1 MCLALYIG
9 STSSFETVSSDLFVL
24 EPVLDDKAPVRAWFA
39 SPHVA
44 FVGIPTCSCA
54 LAHVIAEEPIEWF
67 EGMFEQSEDR
77 EEEIQAAAE
86 LLRLI
91 GLALET
97 SPEVEMY
104 PVWNG
109 DEKEPPK
116 GIISL
121 VHPAQDSARFFLNE
135 RFLYRVTGP

>member
-9 STSSFETVSSDLFVL
+9 STSSFESFSSELLVL
-24 EPVLDDKAPVRAWFA
+24 QPVDDGMAPVRAWFA

-44 FVGIPTCSCA
+44 FVGVPTCNCA
-54 LAHVIAEEPIEWF
+54 FAHVIAEEPIEWF
-67 EGMFEQSEDR
+67 EGMFEGPENR
-77 EEEIQAAAE
+77 EEQIQAAGE

-91 GLALET
+91 GSALAT

-116 GIISL
+116 GTISL
-121 VHPAQDSARFFLNE
+121 LHSAQVPARFFLNE
-135 RFLYRVTGP
+135 RFLHRVTKE